1 MAGAI
6 FPILELDEPFG
17 GLIRISNEPMLN
29 ALSQFAR

>member
-6 FPILELDEPFG
+6 FLILELDEPFG

-29 ALSQFAR
+29 DLEPVR